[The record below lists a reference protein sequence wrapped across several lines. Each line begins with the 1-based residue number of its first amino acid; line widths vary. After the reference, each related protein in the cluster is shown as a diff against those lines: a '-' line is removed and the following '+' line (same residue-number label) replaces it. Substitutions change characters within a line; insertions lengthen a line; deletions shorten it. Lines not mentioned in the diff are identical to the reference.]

1 MPTDRV
7 GAVILC
13 AGRSTRMGGVDKS
26 LAALGGQ
33 PLVLHALRAFEASSR
48 VHEVVLVASQA
59 NLAEAER
66 LCEAE
71 GLTKVSAVRLGGER
85 RQDSVRLGLAA
96 LGACEWVLV
105 HDGARP
111 LVSQRL
117 IADALDAAQ
126 ATGAAAPA
134 VRPKDTIKEVGGA
147 GEVAA
152 TLDRERLA
160 AVQTPQAFRR
170 ALLERAHA
178 EVAGD
183 ATDDAAMVE
192 RLGVRVRVYEGDY
205 ANIKVTTPDD
215 LAVAE
220 ALLARR
226 GAPA

>member
-1 MPTDRV
+1 MPNDRV
-7 GAVILC
+7 GAVILS
-13 AGRSTRMGGVDKS
+13 AGRSARMAGVDKS
-26 LAALGGQ
+26 FAALAGQ
-33 PLVLHALRAFEASSR
+33 PLILHALRAFEASPL
-48 VHEVVLVASQA
+48 VHEIVLVASQA

-66 LCEAE
+66 LCRAE
-71 GLTKVSAVRLGGER
+71 SLAKVRAVCLGGER

-96 LGACEWVLV
+96 LGPAEWVLV

-117 IADALDAAQ
+117 IADGLAA
-126 ATGAAAPA
+126 AAFGAAVPA
-134 VRPKDTIKEVGGA
+134 VRPKDTVKQVDGA
-147 GEVAA
+147 GEVTG
-152 TLDRERLA
+152 TLDRGRLA

-170 ALLERAHA
+170 SLLERAHA
-178 EVAGD
+178 EVAD
-183 ATDDAAMVE
+183 DVTDDAAMVE
-192 RLGVRVRVYEGDY
+192 RLGIRVRVYEGDY

>member
-13 AGRSTRMGGVDKS
+13 AGHSTRMGGVDKS
-26 LAALGGQ
+26 LAALAGQ
-33 PLVLHALRAFEASSR
+33 PLILHALRAFEASPL

-59 NLAEAER
+59 NLDEAER
-66 LCEAE
+66 LCRAE
-71 GLTKVSAVRLGGER
+71 GFAKVSAVCLGGER

-96 LGACEWVLV
+96 LGPCEWVLV

-111 LVSQRL
+111 IVSQRL
-117 IADALDAAQ
+117 IADGLAAALGA
-126 ATGAAAPA
+126 GAAVPA
-134 VRPKDTIKEVGGA
+134 VRPKDTVKQLDAA
-147 GEVAA
+147 GDVAA

-170 ALLERAHA
+170 VLLERAHA
-178 EVAGD
+178 EVSD
-183 ATDDAAMVE
+183 DVTDDAAMVE
-192 RLGVRVRVYEGDY
+192 RLGVRVRLYEGDY

>member
-1 MPTDRV
+1 MVNDRV
-7 GAVILC
+7 GAVVLS
-13 AGRSTRMGGVDKS
+13 AGRSTRMAGLDKS
-26 LAALGGQ
+26 FVSLAGQ
-33 PLVLHALRAFEASSR
+33 PLAAHALRAFEASPL
-48 VHEVVLVASQA
+48 VHEVVLVVSQA
-59 NLAEAER
+59 NLDEAER
-66 LCEAE
+66 LCRA
-71 GLTKVSAVRLGGER
+71 GGFAKVSAVCLGGER

-96 LGACEWVLV
+96 LGPAEWVLV

-117 IADALDAAQ
+117 IADGLAA
-126 ATGAAAPA
+126 ARDTGAAVPA
-134 VRPKDTIKEVGGA
+134 VRPKDTVKQLDAA
-147 GEVAA
+147 GVIAA

-178 EVAGD
+178 EVAD
-183 ATDDAAMVE
+183 DVTDDAAMVE
-192 RLGVRVRVYEGDY
+192 RLGVRVRLYEGDY
-205 ANIKVTTPDD
+205 ANLKVTTPDD